1 MSCNHCKMRILQY
14 LFVTSARYMIKIVPC
29 STLGTR
35 PLTKIQLVILNLHI
49 KQLNSS
55 LFSTAPNTCMQNW
68 QSDMEFVED
77 KKMNTARNLWQPEK
91 TRSNCR
97 KKCDT
102 FIYRRYN
109 SRYVVYQHWLF
120 RQENQTCQCFTE
132 LFLLSTVT
140 FNNSNENGIH
150 ITFLLP
156 PLDTWSR

>member
-14 LFVTSARYMIKIVPC
+14 LFVTSARHMIKIVPC

-68 QSDMEFVED
+68 QSDMEFLED

-91 TRSNCR
+91 TRSKCR

-140 FNNSNENGIH
+140 FNNSNENEIH

>member
-91 TRSNCR
+91 TCSNCR

-140 FNNSNENGIH
+140 FNNSNENEIH